1 MDDDENTWELMFP
14 FTVCASA
21 GGPYDDAGFVA
32 GFTVGKIHG
41 ALDEM
46 AHADIVAPF
55 ERTVPADLVD
65 QLDLVAMHHGW
76 TTDATPLG
84 DGWATITFT
93 PGAE

>member
-55 ERTVPADLVD
+55 ERTVPAD
-65 QLDLVAMHHGW
+65 
-76 TTDATPLG
+76 ATPLG